1 MRHWV
6 IVVAAALALGGCS
19 HVRLGTGVPDSI
31 DRERILASTADPA
44 DSAYVREMTEFIK
57 IIDPKYW
64 KSDVRPA
71 ANATEF
77 RARIEEYFA
86 GQDRQT
92 RPDTPHRNEWREE
105 MERRIA
111 YCREKLL
118 STIDAPI
125 RDVRWELILRFG
137 IPSWTYRAIDTA
149 MVDTYFLKWDSLGVE
164 ITCQTLKVGGPP
176 VALRPYHVDVL
187 AEIAA
192 PLGGLK
198 AQSPRARMAAKA
210 GMSVD
215 YLKATAE
222 ELQKPPAFAPFPGL
236 KQVIHSNLAPLVF
249 PNADGTSDLWIATL
263 TRGDQFSDST
273 LARDRLGLEL
283 IVYDQRQQL
292 IGQDSCTIGGLAQ
305 LQTLSEREAVAIPGY
320 VGLRGLAPGPYEFV
334 LSLRGGGPDN
344 IGVYR
349 DTVTIPT
356 RRALRGASDVVV
368 AFAPGTVRGGGIPR
382 HGRLIHANPSGRFA
396 PRDSL
401 ELYVEFPL
409 AEIPDSAYRVTVSLI
424 PQGSPLFSGRMS
436 RRERVLQ
443 SAIYPREA
451 LAGVFQGDV
460 PLADVPRGR
469 YFLSVQV
476 ASRWEDPA
484 GEKPVMAWTEIEVK

>member
-1 MRHWV
+1 MRRCV
-6 IVVAAALALGGCS
+6 IVVAAAALGACGA
-19 HVRLGTGVPDSI
+19 VRVGTGVPDSV
-31 DRERILASTADPA
+31 DRERILATAAGPTDST
-44 DSAYVREMTEFIK
+44 YVREMTEFIK
-57 IIDPKYW
+57 IIDPEYW

-71 ANATEF
+71 ANAAEF
-77 RARIEEYFA
+77 RARIEAYFA
-86 GQDRQT
+86 RRDAQT

-125 RDVRWELILRFG
+125 RDVRWELILRLG
-137 IPSWTYRAIDTA
+137 IPSYMVKAIDTA
-149 MVDTYFLKWDSLGVE
+149 VIDTYILEWDNRGITLTCSSLNG
-164 ITCQTLKVGGPP
+164 GGPP
-176 VALRPYHVDVL
+176 VLLRPYDGDDMISAIGTTQNCLSGQCGQSASAL
-187 AEIAA
+187 AASTI
-192 PLGGLK
+192 
-198 AQSPRARMAAKA
+198 
-210 GMSVD
+210 D
-215 YLKATAE
+215 YLRLVTE
-222 ELQKPPAFAPFPGL
+222 ELQKPPAFIRFPGL
-236 KQVIHSNLAPLVF
+236 KQVIHSNLSPLIF

-283 IVYDQRQQL
+283 IVYDQEQRL

-305 LQTLSEREAVAIPGY
+305 LRTLSEREAVAIPGY

-344 IGVYR
+344 LGVYR

-382 HGRLIHANPSGRFA
+382 HGRVIHANPSGRFA
-396 PRDSL
+396 PHDSL

-424 PQGSPLFSGRMS
+424 PQGNPLFSGRVS

-451 LAGVFQGDV
+451 LAGAFQGDV
-460 PLADVPRGR
+460 RLADVPSGR